1 MYPIP
6 LFIGLILIA
15 INLCVALLFGYYQIN
30 DVLKEMYELNE
41 VNEDNDDNLYNS
53 VDLKGDLL
61 LG

>member
-1 MYPIP
+1 
-6 LFIGLILIA
+6 LIA

-30 DVLKEMYELNE
+30 DVLKEMYEQ
-41 VNEDNDDNLYNS
+41 NEDNEDDDANFYNT